1 MGVNRLYSG
10 FEMYFA
16 PSTKGHLK
24 STVCAV
30 LIYNCDGVGHGAQVL
45 SHAECNSEAIEAM
58 RTSSNAVGYFGLEV
72 NANTVGQKVQQ
83 CMLFGTSN

>member
-1 MGVNRLYSG
+1 M
-10 FEMYFA
+10 
-16 PSTKGHLK
+16 
-24 STVCAV
+24 
-30 LIYNCDGVGHGAQVL
+30 